1 MSPMLT
7 FNQIKQNTI
16 EMQARQNPQT
26 NEGKIFQPVENRPH
40 PVRGLMLKNA
50 KVHNESAK
58 SIHTSNNQ
66 QNGKGL
72 RFGSMVFG
80 SLVKRD
86 A

>member
-7 FNQIKQNTI
+7 FNKIKQNTI
-16 EMQARQNPQT
+16 EMQARKNAEA
-26 NEGKIFQPVENRPH
+26 NGRKIFQPVENQPH
-40 PVRGLMLKNA
+40 SVRGIMLKNT

-58 SIHTSNNQ
+58 SIHTSNSQ
-66 QNGKGL
+66 QNGKNL

-86 A
+86 V